1 MLMDLPVFAGAASTV
16 IFASSALPML
26 AKARRS
32 KDLGSYS
39 LGNMLLAN
47 LGNAVYAVY
56 VFDLPAGPIWALH
69 SFYMVSTALML
80 VWYLRYTGLPRL
92 RERVSLHDFPGA
104 PEPVESL
111 ASVS

>member
-1 MLMDLPVFAGAASTV
+1 MDLPVFAGAASTV
-16 IFASSALPML
+16 IFASSSLPML
-26 AKARRS
+26 AKAHRS

-92 RERVSLHDFPGA
+92 RERVRLHDLPDA
-104 PEPVESL
+104 AEPMPSL